1 MCPFPINLNVKV
13 SLEDADFFE
22 NRGQCEKWHAIDR
35 LFLRPNLDFMFFV
48 PCLGKSN
55 ERLAFRL
62 LSYTA
67 IKRLLLS
74 LALAMFNNYNGR
86 CGARE

>member
-1 MCPFPINLNVKV
+1 MC
-13 SLEDADFFE
+13 
-22 NRGQCEKWHAIDR
+22 DR
-35 LFLRPNLDFMFFV
+35 EVFFLRPNLNFAFFE
-48 PCLGKSN
+48 PFLGKSN
-55 ERLAFRL
+55 DRLTFRL

-86 CGARE
+86 WAMWSEGITVE